1 MDTLACQ
8 TRKNVA
14 KCDNS
19 SEMRT
24 AWLFEILN
32 ANCAPQILGGPICL
46 SAKIQI
52 IAQVVVVVQQQQLMR
67 AELQITVMGN
77 INICSL
83 KHNPSLCHCNNRR
96 SVGKAK
102 NNNNENY
109 CDRHIL
115 TT

>member
-52 IAQVVVVVQQQQLMR
+52 IAQR
-67 AELQITVMGN
+67 
-77 INICSL
+77 
-83 KHNPSLCHCNNRR
+83 
-96 SVGKAK
+96 
-102 NNNNENY
+102 
-109 CDRHIL
+109 DFF
-115 TT
+115 